1 MGHRCNSPISRP
13 RPPRPHGRRCTDS
26 HSQLGKYSRCQPVQS
41 IAPRPN
47 AKGHP
52 GLAERLP
59 RTSKSVSDCGWSGAT
74 IPSRPKPEHRLHIRW
89 HAIPWPPRYDARAHR
104 ETPRPPR
111 TSQRLSLRVRHCVSS
126 GGVEH
131 KTHQM
136 KSNLGLCSWPPSA
149 ICPLPSARRL
159 TRCRHR
165 RRPIRP
171 RTAAGARPDRF
182 GTDAAHRTP
191 KAREVRIKFP
201 Y

>member
-1 MGHRCNSPISRP
+1 MAGGVRTVTPSSASTPDVNPSSPSRRDRMP
-13 RPPRPHGRRCTDS
+13 RAIPAWLNGYPEPPSRFPIADGRAR
-26 HSQLGKYSRCQPVQS
+26 QSRRVRNQS
-41 IAPRPN
+41 IASISDGTRFRGRPDTTP
-47 AKGHP
+47 ALIEK
-52 GLAERLP
+52 RLD
-59 RTSKSVSDCGWSGAT
+59 RRVLLNDCRFEFDIAS
-74 IPSRPKPEHRLHIRW
+74 HR
-89 HAIPWPPRYDARAHR
+89 
-104 ETPRPPR
+104 
-111 TSQRLSLRVRHCVSS
+111 